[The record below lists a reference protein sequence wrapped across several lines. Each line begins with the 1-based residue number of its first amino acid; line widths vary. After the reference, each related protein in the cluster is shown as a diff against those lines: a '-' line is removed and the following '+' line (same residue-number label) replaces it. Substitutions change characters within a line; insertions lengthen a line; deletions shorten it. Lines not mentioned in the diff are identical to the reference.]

1 MDYQELL
8 KKLKE
13 KAKQDGVSFRID
25 RKRGK
30 GSHATVY
37 YGVRFAIVKLR
48 GGIPSGTLSHVFKQL
63 GVRLE

>member
-1 MDYQELL
+1 MDYQDLL
-8 KKLKE
+8 RKLKE
-13 KAKQDGVSFRID
+13 KAKQDGVDFRID

-37 YGVRFAIVKLR
+37 YGGKAAIVKMR
-48 GGIPSGTLSHVFKQL
+48 GSVPTGTLHEVFRQL

>member
-1 MDYQELL
+1 MDYAELL

-13 KAKQDGVSFRID
+13 KAKQDGVTFTID
-25 RKRGK
+25 PKRGK

-37 YGVRFAIVKLR
+37 YDGRPAIVKLR
-48 GGIPSGTLSHVFKQL
+48 GNVPTGTLHQVLKQL

>member
-1 MDYQELL
+1 MDYQDLL

-25 RKRGK
+25 KKRGK

-37 YGVRFAIVKLR
+37 YGDRFAIVKLR
-48 GGIPSGTLSHVFKQL
+48 GVIPSGTLSHVFKQL